1 MLQVQVNGSYDDI
14 TRLRSGNYERNA
26 LSDEFKNLI
35 IDLFLENKDMKP
47 AKIWKIFQQ
56 RYWEQYGDHD
66 EYLTENKVK

>member
-56 RYWEQYGDHD
+56 RYLE
-66 EYLTENKVK
+66 